1 MKMSDSIAQL
11 AEALS
16 KAQGQIDAAS
26 KGAVNPHFK
35 SKYADLNALREVIR
49 EPLAVNDLSVVQL
62 PRFSDKEVEV
72 ETMLLHK
79 SGEFIAET
87 LRMPVGQQTAQ
98 AVGSALTYCRRY
110 SLSAILNLAADDDD
124 GNAATQQ
131 APQAAQAPRPDFAKV
146 AVKLGKEALQ
156 AAEKGSD
163 SLRSFWKNLNAE
175 ERETL
180 MPSLDK
186 LKAVADKAGEKEE
199 ANADV

>member
-35 SKYADLNALREVIR
+35 SRYADLNALREVIR
-49 EPLAVNDLSVVQL
+49 EPLALNDLSIVQL
-62 PRFSDKEVEV
+62 PRFGEKEVEV
-72 ETMLLHK
+72 ETMLMHK

-87 LRMPVGQQTAQ
+87 LRMPVGQMTAQ

-131 APQAAQAPRPDFAKV
+131 APQATRHEPVQTT
-146 AVKLGKEALQ
+146 VKRGKEALQ

-163 SLRSFWKNLNAE
+163 ALRAFWKSLNAE

-186 LKAVADKAGEKEE
+186 LKAIADKVDEKEE